1 MQIEDNGRLVHT
13 YQIAEGDVT
22 AVVMRQ
28 NRKTIGVGL
37 TNDGMPCLSIPR
49 QMTIPELRRFLQDH
63 RRMIRNMEERQRR
76 KEEAFQEARK
86 NRLTQEDID
95 RLGKAMCQDLPP
107 RLKKYA
113 QIIGVN
119 YSRVTVRNQRTRW
132 GSCSSRGS
140 LNFNCLLMLAPEKC
154 RDYVVV
160 HELCHRKHMDHSP
173 AFWAEVERAMPDYR
187 EWRDWL
193 KEHESEIMMRME

>member
-13 YQIAEGDVT
+13 FQIAEGDVT

-140 LNFNCLLMLAPEKC
+140 LNFNCLLMLAPENAAIMWWCMSSAIGSTWITPRPSGRRWSGPC
-154 RDYVVV
+154 RITGSGATGS
-160 HELCHRKHMDHSP
+160 KSMNPKS
-173 AFWAEVERAMPDYR
+173 
-187 EWRDWL
+187 
-193 KEHESEIMMRME
+193 